1 MWGNC
6 IALVTQI
13 CLSINQPNQTNN
25 QHALLRNQSQQPFQ
39 TSRNQFSLSNLPEAL
54 RKHSLSSQSLSLFP
68 ILSNSHTFLPRLN
81 GRQLHDFT
89 LIFFEYFFLLF
100 LSYSLLVWA
109 SMFCL
114 ILLPL
119 INNDLQ
125 AKLPR
130 VYFPQIPQPIS
141 HFSISLRGSL
151 TFQLTK
157 CMEQQPEETR
167 FPPSPLMVSGK
178 HISQPREEKRT
189 SSSSSSVTVCASQ
202 RNNSTFARFPPL

>member
-1 MWGNC
+1 
-6 IALVTQI
+6 
-13 CLSINQPNQTNN
+13 
-25 QHALLRNQSQQPFQ
+25 
-39 TSRNQFSLSNLPEAL
+39 
-54 RKHSLSSQSLSLFP
+54 
-68 ILSNSHTFLPRLN
+68 
-81 GRQLHDFT
+81 
-89 LIFFEYFFLLF
+89 
-100 LSYSLLVWA
+100 
-109 SMFCL
+109 MFCL

-189 SSSSSSVTVCASQ
+189 SSSSSVTVCASQ
-202 RNNSTFARFPPL
+202 RNNSTFARSPALMGLVLTEELGFWGSFYLVFLRKQNRNK